1 MCKQAYEKERKY
13 LKRMTFKPGLHTH
26 SSTSNQFHS
35 KVIKDTFR
43 TYFLTITFDYR
54 KEFVENQYLYILIL
68 F

>member
-1 MCKQAYEKERKY
+1 MKKF

-26 SSTSNQFHS
+26 SSTSNQFHP

-43 TYFLTITFDYR
+43 TYFFNNNFRLNKKNLLKI
-54 KEFVENQYLYILIL
+54 NIYI